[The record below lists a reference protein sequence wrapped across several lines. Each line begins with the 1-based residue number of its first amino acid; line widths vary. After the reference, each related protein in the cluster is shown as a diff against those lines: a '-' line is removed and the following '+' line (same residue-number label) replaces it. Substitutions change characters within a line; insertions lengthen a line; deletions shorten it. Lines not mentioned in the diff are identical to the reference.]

1 MKKFNK
7 ALKTYK
13 PFFSLF
19 EKEVIDFLE
28 ELRNQHSATVD
39 IYSINSRIKSLESI
53 TDKINNSNGK
63 FSKVKE
69 LQDVAGIRVICHC
82 GSDLERFDTIL
93 REEIKKKY
101 PEFVR
106 DDSQNKSGYRGIHYV
121 LKKEFQINGKNRKLM
136 CEIQLRTVMQDAWA
150 VQSHQYGYKRKVEGD
165 VDILKQTV
173 SGILYSCEN
182 LWELVKKNVKGGES
196 PRVREMDLIYK
207 DITEKVEYADDA
219 SRENDIERMVASNK
233 IMGVEDILDKEYIT
247 IKEEWEKI
255 YASNP
260 PLDKKFEIL
269 SEVENLL
276 KNTLAIGLL
285 SIKHNKLLILGKVL
299 DTFGKIASLSDG
311 KSGYKVILSIPSAS
325 LHNLFYYFGA
335 YALQKLN
342 KEAILLLLDYK
353 MEREHSS
360 RLYYSRIW
368 ESGSVIAPEIF
379 GGAEKT
385 FNYLLESFPKN
396 DVANTIISSDEE
408 FLNLACQFNMLY
420 CFKAAAE
427 KEAGIADPWA
437 YPNFGRFYAS
447 RVSRFIDRAKNKEE
461 YQQFIEY
468 VFKEKFVI
476 FANKFNSRLK
486 IIGGRGLGS
495 GLYWDSIESWEGR

>member
-1 MKKFNK
+1 
-7 ALKTYK
+7 
-13 PFFSLF
+13 
-19 EKEVIDFLE
+19 
-28 ELRNQHSATVD
+28 
-39 IYSINSRIKSLESI
+39 
-53 TDKINNSNGK
+53 
-63 FSKVKE
+63 
-69 LQDVAGIRVICHC
+69 
-82 GSDLERFDTIL
+82 
-93 REEIKKKY
+93 
-101 PEFVR
+101 
-106 DDSQNKSGYRGIHYV
+106 
-121 LKKEFQINGKNRKLM
+121 
-136 CEIQLRTVMQDAWA
+136 
-150 VQSHQYGYKRKVEGD
+150 
-165 VDILKQTV
+165 
-173 SGILYSCEN
+173 
-182 LWELVKKNVKGGES
+182 
-196 PRVREMDLIYK
+196 
-207 DITEKVEYADDA
+207 
-219 SRENDIERMVASNK
+219 
-233 IMGVEDILDKEYIT
+233 
-247 IKEEWEKI
+247 
-255 YASNP
+255 
-260 PLDKKFEIL
+260 
-269 SEVENLL
+269 
-276 KNTLAIGLL
+276 
-285 SIKHNKLLILGKVL
+285 
-299 DTFGKIASLSDG
+299 
-311 KSGYKVILSIPSAS
+311 
-325 LHNLFYYFGA
+325 
-335 YALQKLN
+335 
-342 KEAILLLLDYK
+342 

-468 VFKEKFVI
+468 VFKEKFEI